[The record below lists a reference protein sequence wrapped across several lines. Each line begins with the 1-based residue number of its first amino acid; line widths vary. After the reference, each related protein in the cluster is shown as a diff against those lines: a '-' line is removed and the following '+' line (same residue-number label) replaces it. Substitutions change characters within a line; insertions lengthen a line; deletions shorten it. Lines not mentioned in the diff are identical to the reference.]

1 MEDSLLSHLIRISAG
16 LTYLPKNKFDH
27 EIVMPI
33 CLPTSEDFQDNKKR
47 VFAAGIGVNRPR
59 EGEKGRQCFT
69 DGSGPEVLQQ
79 CA

>member
-33 CLPTSEDFQDNKKR
+33 CLPTSEDFPDT
-47 VFAAGIGVNRPR
+47 
-59 EGEKGRQCFT
+59 GRQVIAVGMGITRDAQTQDVKRCST
-69 DGSGPEVLQQ
+69 DGSGPEVLQI

>member
-27 EIVMPI
+27 QLVMPI
-33 CLPTSEDFQDNKKR
+33 CLPTSEDFQDNEKR

-59 EGEKGRQCFT
+59 KQKCFT